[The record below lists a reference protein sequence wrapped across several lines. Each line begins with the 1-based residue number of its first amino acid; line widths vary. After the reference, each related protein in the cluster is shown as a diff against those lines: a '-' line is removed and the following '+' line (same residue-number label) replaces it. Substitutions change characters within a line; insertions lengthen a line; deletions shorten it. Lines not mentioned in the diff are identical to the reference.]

1 MKILYAIQG
10 TGNGHI
16 SRARDIA
23 PLLSKYADLD
33 LLISG
38 VQADLPLGFP
48 VKYQFRGLSLI
59 FGKNGGVDV
68 PATFR
73 ESNLRRLLGEINSLP
88 VEVYDLVISDFE
100 PVSAWACYNRGKT
113 CIGLSHQA
121 AVLNKNAPRPKK
133 FDPVGKLVLK
143 SYAPVTTGYGFHFQ
157 AYGDRIFTP
166 VIRQEVRQLKVS
178 DAGYY
183 TVYLPAYSDS
193 RIVKILSRFKKTRWE
208 VFSKKAEKS
217 FSEGNVFI
225 QPIDNEAF
233 LKSMASATGVFC
245 GGGFETPSEALFLGK
260 KLMVVPMKGQYE
272 QQCNAAALK
281 KIGVPVIKSLK
292 KRHLPKIEAWLA
304 DGAVPEVNYSDET
317 EQIVKMIIEKHA
329 EKQVESTT
337 EDRISG
343 LKELKRLTLMKV
355 LGKIAESQLKT
366 S

>member
-88 VEVYDLVISDFE
+88 VEAYDLVISDFE

-166 VIRQEVRQLKVS
+166 VIRQ
-178 DAGYY
+178 
-183 TVYLPAYSDS
+183 
-193 RIVKILSRFKKTRWE
+193 IVKILPRYKKTRWE